1 MVMISSLDPK
11 WILKM
16 MKTRLT
22 REINGR
28 TKLAVAITQF
38 YVDAQVNVHNKSS
51 LIKEFQANSVRM
63 RAI

>member
-1 MVMISSLDPK
+1 
-11 WILKM
+11 M

-22 REINGR
+22 RDINGL